1 MSHLYPPPRTI
12 HLNNNSNNIIAPC
25 PTILEDRRLIDKLYV
40 IIYVILQFI
49 RSADVFGHLVVV
61 LYIDRKEERQ
71 GKRSIAIISVCL
83 ILTPYAT
90 NAIVE

>member
-12 HLNNNSNNIIAPC
+12 YLNNINNNIIAPW
-25 PTILEDRRLIDKLYV
+25 PTILEDRRLIDKLY

-71 GKRSIAIISVCL
+71 GKRSPLSLYV
-83 ILTPYAT
+83 
-90 NAIVE
+90 

>member
-12 HLNNNSNNIIAPC
+12 HLNNINNNIIAPW
-25 PTILEDRRLIDKLYV
+25 PTILEDRRLIDKLY

-71 GKRSIAIISVCL
+71 GKRSIALISVCL

>member
-12 HLNNNSNNIIAPC
+12 HLNNINNNIIAPW

-71 GKRSIAIISVCL
+71 GKRSSLSLCI
-83 ILTPYAT
+83 
-90 NAIVE
+90 